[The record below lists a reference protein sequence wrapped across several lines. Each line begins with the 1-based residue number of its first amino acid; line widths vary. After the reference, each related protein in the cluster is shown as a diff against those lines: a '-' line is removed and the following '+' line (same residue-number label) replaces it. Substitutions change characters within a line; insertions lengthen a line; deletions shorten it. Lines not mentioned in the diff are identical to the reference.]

1 MASDFIVIMQKIDNT
16 AINSLEIIQ
25 TTDLIEFIP
34 LLKELE
40 FGDTFSLAM
49 LKWCGIGQR
58 NDLAFWKV
66 YLTKI
71 EAQTIGVMGLYQL
84 VDSQNDQ
91 AWVGWFGIRPQ
102 FRRQGWGKVMIK
114 KLKEY
119 AREFG
124 FQQLWVYTD
133 HPNLAAISFYEN
145 SGFVKLG
152 KATEV
157 CPGKTHNLSDIILK
171 SNLDKL

>member
-1 MASDFIVIMQKIDNT
+1 MQKIDNAAT
-16 AINSLEIIQ
+16 HSLKIIQ
-25 TTDLIEFIP
+25 STDLIEFSP

-49 LKWCGIGQR
+49 LKWCGIGR
-58 NDLAFWKV
+58 RARSIAFWEV
-66 YLTKI
+66 YLAKL
-71 EAQTIGVMGLYQL
+71 EAETLGVMGLYQL
-84 VDSQNDQ
+84 VDSPADVV
-91 AWVGWFGIRPQ
+91 WVGWFGIRPQ
-102 FRRQGWGKVMIK
+102 FRRQGWGKMMMK
-114 KLKEY
+114 QLKDY

-124 FQQLWVYTD
+124 FQQLCVYTN

-152 KATEV
+152 VAAEV

-171 SNLDKL
+171 SNLNDF